1 MCDKQLLI
9 NTFNLPEELL
19 DILKSFSF
27 YDVETAARIKQYK
40 EIKRNLLQEFDQT
53 LDFQPADEDG
63 CWAVKFWREDADDE
77 DADDEDAD
85 PDQHLMIAACVC
97 YKCGEYENCH
107 GLQEIP
113 EIIMCSCAH

>member
-9 NTFNLPEELL
+9 NALDLPEELL
-19 DILKSFSF
+19 DVVKSFSF

-40 EIKRNLLQEFDQT
+40 EIKRNLLLEFEQT
-53 LDFQPADEDG
+53 LDFHRADEDG
-63 CWAVKFWREDADDE
+63 YWAVVFWGEDEEDEEDD
-77 DADDEDAD
+77 D
-85 PDQHLMIAACVC
+85 PYQRHIISAAVC
-97 YKCGEYENCH
+97 SKCGEYEHCH